1 MIDEIDLIS
10 TKRVLV
16 SLIKSIDAY
25 NSLLKDHH
33 RRVTAYAFQL
43 GAEYGLSIERLSKL
57 VIAAS
62 IHDIGAIHVR
72 ERDELTKFDVDD
84 PEPHALNGARILN
97 GIPCLEG
104 IQQIIRY
111 HHVRY
116 RDTLTGQVDPSAVPE
131 ECWFLH
137 LADRIDIY
145 SSHFGDS
152 PEARETA
159 RNEVRTRF
167 GKDFLPELTG
177 AFERATDSARF
188 WHNADE
194 LMYQELLLDGV
205 DTAFRKGESMDLES
219 IALLFSRIV
228 DFKSHWTMTHS
239 LSVGAVAARIG
250 AYLGLPGNTQTKL
263 RIAGYLHD
271 IGKIA
276 VPAEILEKPGPLNED
291 ETGKMQD
298 HALFSS
304 LILSGND
311 ELAEIG
317 RWAGS
322 HHERRDRSGYPLKAG
337 ADRFETETDII
348 AYADVFTALLED
360 RPYRG
365 PVPADDAMVILKSLS
380 PQKLSQKVFSV
391 ISANFGELVS
401 VLETESPLDGLSD
414 ERDFVL

>member
-1 MIDEIDLIS
+1 MTEPSEKIS
-10 TKRVLV
+10 AKRVLV

-43 GAEYGLSIERLSKL
+43 GAEYGLSLERLSKL

-62 IHDIGAIHVR
+62 IHDIGAIYVS
-72 ERDELTKFDVDD
+72 ERDELTKLDVDD

-97 GIPCLEG
+97 GIPIFEK
-104 IQQIIRY
+104 IQPVIRY

-116 RDTLTGQVDPSAVPE
+116 RDTLTGQVDPSAVSE

-145 SSHFGDS
+145 AQHFGDS
-152 PEARETA
+152 PDARETA
-159 RNEVRTRF
+159 RREIRKRF
-167 GKDFLPELTG
+167 GTDFLPELMG
-177 AFERATDSARF
+177 AFERAMDSARF
-188 WHNADE
+188 WRNADE
-194 LMYQELLLDGV
+194 VTYQELLLNGV
-205 DTAFRKGESMDLES
+205 DTAFRGAEPADLES
-219 IALLFSRIV
+219 VALLFSRIV
-228 DFKSHWTMTHS
+228 DYKSHWTMTHS

-250 AYLGLPGNTQTKL
+250 AYLGLSETAQTKL

-291 ETGKMQD
+291 ETNKMQD
-298 HALFSS
+298 HALFST

-311 ELAEIG
+311 ELSEIG

-322 HHERRDRSGYPLKAG
+322 HHERRDRTGYPLKAG

-348 AYADVFTALLED
+348 AYADVFTALLET
-360 RPYRG
+360 RPYRE
-365 PVPADDAMVILKSLS
+365 PVPMEEAMDILKSLS
-380 PQKLSQKVFSV
+380 PLKLSPNVFSA
-391 ISANFGELVS
+391 ISANFTELVAL
-401 VLETESPLDGLSD
+401 LEPENALGAQSAG
-414 ERDFVL
+414 EVFVL